1 MIIGSAIVSVRLIG
15 VQSLKEKRA
24 ILLSLIHRARNKY
37 NAAVAEVGSQNL
49 WQRADIGVAVIS
61 STVKH
66 AELQLQS
73 VVRFIEAE
81 PRLEVVSLETEIL

>member
-1 MIIGSAIVSVRLIG
+1 VIIGSAILSLRIIG

-24 ILLSLIHRARNKY
+24 VLLSLIRRTRNKY
-37 NAAVAEVGSQNL
+37 NAAIAEVGSQNL
-49 WQRADIGVAVIS
+49 WQRADLGIAVIS
-61 STVKH
+61 STAKH
-66 AELQLQS
+66 AEVQLQN

>member
-1 MIIGSAIVSVRLIG
+1 MIIGSAIVSVRLVG

-24 ILLSLIHRARNKY
+24 ILLSLIRRARNKY

-66 AELQLQS
+66 AELQLQN